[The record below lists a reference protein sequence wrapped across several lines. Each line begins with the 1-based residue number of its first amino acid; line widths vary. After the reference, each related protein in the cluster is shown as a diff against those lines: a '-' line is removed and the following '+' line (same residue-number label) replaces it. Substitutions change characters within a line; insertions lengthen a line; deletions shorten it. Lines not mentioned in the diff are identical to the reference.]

1 MMWAIWAMAG
11 AMAGAA
17 PVQDAPPPLIDNL
30 RTCRAIAAPAERVAC
45 YDRAADAL
53 LQAERRKDIVVMDRA
68 QVQKAKRSLFGF
80 SLPSIRLFDDN
91 DGDGKGGD
99 GALRQVAG
107 TVQSATSLSGG
118 LLRFTLD
125 DGGVWESTEQAMVP
139 PRRGDVVTIKGGSLG
154 SYIATA
160 PGRRSVRVRRVR

>member
-1 MMWAIWAMAG
+1 MMWSVMVMAV
-11 AMAGAA
+11 A
-17 PVQDAPPPLIDNL
+17 VQEAPPQSPINSIQL
-30 RTCRAIAAPAERVAC
+30 CRKIASDADRVAC

-53 LQAERRKDIVVMDRA
+53 SEAQRRKDIVVMDRT

-91 DGDGKGGD
+91 DGGGKGGD
-99 GALRQVAG
+99 GALRQVTG

-125 DGGVWESTEQAMVP
+125 DDGVWESTEQATVP